1 MKLLREDRD
10 EKDEVIR
17 KQRES
22 LKEMRE
28 KVRQLEGT
36 VDTLRNEKLSHQAQ
50 SSQLLSQADSSLLIR
65 QSVMPGTSM
74 AAGPEQPPR
83 QYNSIDIGNNEM

>member
-10 EKDEVIR
+10 EKDEVIH
-17 KQRES
+17 KQRDT

-36 VDTLRNEKLSHQAQ
+36 VDTLRNEKLTVIS
-50 SSQLLSQADSSLLIR
+50 
-65 QSVMPGTSM
+65 
-74 AAGPEQPPR
+74 
-83 QYNSIDIGNNEM
+83 

>member
-10 EKDEVIR
+10 EKDEVIK

-28 KVRQLEGT
+28 KVKHLET
-36 VDTLRNEKLSHQAQ
+36 KVDTLKNEKLSQQAA
-50 SSQLLSQADSSLLIR
+50 SSQILSQADSLLIR
-65 QSVMPGTSM
+65 QSVLPGTTM
-74 AAGPEQPPR
+74 ASGLEQQPR
-83 QYNSIDIGNNEM
+83 